1 MLLKSLFPDPPPVP
15 DTNAHNFFFRRP
27 EQSQWPD
34 HDMFIDIDG
43 KTERRRSFRDVLGR
57 VEDAYT
63 AFASP
68 ALDHGL
74 EFRPGGESGGDMV
87 GIMSENSSDY
97 FVLVHALIANTTPFA
112 LISAYST
119 RFELLHA
126 FKLAK
131 ITRLFVQPKYLH
143 RALSVAKEVG
153 LSSSNVYIIGAH
165 VSGYQSL
172 SGMIARVRKGQKTKN
187 DEKEIGKRI
196 QPKPA
201 TKDTLAYLVFSSG
214 TSGLP
219 KAVMITHGN
228 LMYSLLQIIVRLQ
241 AAAPYA
247 PPPPSMPPVCL
258 AFLPMHHSYG
268 LHVYCFQSLLAP
280 VQLVMLPKWNIDLAL
295 YAIPKYKITT
305 LPLIPS
311 LVHQLINHPNISSV
325 DLSSLKTAGSGAAYL
340 PPPLAEK
347 FRAIMPGAMVS
358 EGYGM
363 SECTIS
369 AVNQNIL
376 GTPLSKPKPKSSDSE
391 PQSQPEYEALA
402 PPGSTGILLPGM
414 QARLV
419 REDGTEADYNEV
431 GELWLNG
438 GNVARGYWGNEKAT
452 REGFVDD
459 ERGEGKWL
467 RTGDRFSVNE
477 DGCFFF
483 ADRAKDTL
491 KISGIQVSPSE
502 IETVLLS
509 HPQKLIIDAA
519 VAGVTSDPNDP
530 GVDAVDSV
538 DSASS
543 EASRTTEG
551 FGQAMRR
558 PRLEDEKVPRAWV
571 VLSATGKKMYKQD
584 KRAVVK
590 ALEEWQK
597 ENLSRYK
604 WTRGGIEFVKEIP
617 KSPTGKTLRRVLVD
631 RYEQERK
638 KNSKRGVK
646 SKL

>member
-153 LSSSNVYIIGAH
+153 LSPSNVYIIGAH

-172 SGMIARVRKGQKTKN
+172 GGMIARVRRGQKTKS
-187 DEKEIGKRI
+187 DEKEIEKRI

-358 EGYGM
+358 EGG
-363 SECTIS
+363 
-369 AVNQNIL
+369 
-376 GTPLSKPKPKSSDSE
+376 LSSSSSSK

-431 GELWLNG
+431 GELWLKG

-459 ERGEGKWL
+459 ERGEGRWL

-519 VAGVTSDPNDP
+519 VAG
-530 GVDAVDSV
+530 
-538 DSASS
+538 
-543 EASRTTEG
+543 
-551 FGQAMRR
+551 AMRR

-584 KRAVVK
+584 KRAVVNV
-590 ALEEWQK
+590 LEEWQK

>member
-153 LSSSNVYIIGAH
+153 LSPSNVYIIGAH

-172 SGMIARVRKGQKTKN
+172 SGMIARVRRGQKTKN
-187 DEKEIGKRI
+187 DETEIGKRI

-358 EGYGM
+358 EGGLF
-363 SECTIS
+363 SS
-369 AVNQNIL
+369 SSSSVIL
-376 GTPLSKPKPKSSDSE
+376 CHRFV
-391 PQSQPEYEALA
+391 YC
-402 PPGSTGILLPGM
+402 STGILLPGM

-431 GELWLNG
+431 GELWLRG

-452 REGFVDD
+452 KEGFVDD
-459 ERGEGKWL
+459 ERGEGRWL

-538 DSASS
+538 DPASS
-543 EASRTTEG
+543 EAGRTTEG

-584 KRAVVK
+584 KRAVVN